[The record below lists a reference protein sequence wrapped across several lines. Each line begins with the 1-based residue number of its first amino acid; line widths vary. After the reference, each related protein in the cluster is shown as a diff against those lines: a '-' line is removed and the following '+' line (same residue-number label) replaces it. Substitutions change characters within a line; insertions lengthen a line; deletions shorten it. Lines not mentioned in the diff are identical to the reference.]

1 MLNQWFIS
9 RRRRPCRIGLI
20 ITGDS
25 GPHRYLIPTRRPP
38 ASGFTGVADDGEG
51 NGGSTQGPFGDEQM
65 TVQRIL
71 LTGVFRGE
79 TINRAI
85 PGIIIRQES
94 YVS

>member
-1 MLNQWFIS
+1 
-9 RRRRPCRIGLI
+9 
-20 ITGDS
+20 
-25 GPHRYLIPTRRPP
+25 
-38 ASGFTGVADDGEG
+38 
-51 NGGSTQGPFGDEQM
+51 M